1 MQAEKETKE
10 KDTHRQIVEVAE
22 RLFRQIGFQKTMVAD
37 IARELHMS
45 PANVYRFFAAKS
57 EINEAVCL
65 DLLGRIEAE
74 AEKIAATR
82 GTAAQRMR
90 NLIGSVEKTHSKL
103 YMSDR
108 KLHELIAAATTE
120 NWTIMR
126 EHNQRMAG
134 MLEQIIAS
142 GMGAGEFRPGDAAL
156 AARLVNT
163 ACIRFSHP
171 RLMGKMSRSRCQSL
185 TKWSIFVSPRSC
197 RAPIPPSDLMLAP
210 LSEGKHSLHFT
221 GTFPQFNFGIN
232 VTYNLTVR
240 EDQST
245 DAGHKSGAS
254 LSDILLGMAV
264 VPVCA
269 LDYCRKRHH

>member
-74 AEKIAATR
+74 AEKIAASR

-90 NLIGSVEKTHSKL
+90 NLVASVEKAHSKL

-108 KLHELIAAATTE
+108 KLHELIEAAVTE

-126 EHNQRMAG
+126 EHNQRMTG
-134 MLEQIIAS
+134 MLERIIAS
-142 GMGAGEFRPGDAAL
+142 GMAAGEFHPGDAPL
-156 AARLVNT
+156 AARLVIT
-163 ACIRFSHP
+163 ACIRFYHP
-171 RLMGKMSRSRCQSL
+171 RLIAEYEQE
-185 TKWSIFVSPRSC
+185 PE
-197 RAPIPPSDLMLAP
+197 P
-210 LSEGKHSLHFT
+210 
-221 GTFPQFNFGIN
+221 
-232 VTYNLTVR
+232 
-240 EDQST
+240 
-245 DAGHKSGAS
+245 
-254 LSDILLGMAV
+254 
-264 VPVCA
+264 A
-269 LDYCRKRHH
+269 LDQMVDFCLAALAAPSFRPCATE